1 LQTSLKKQARLIN
14 DRTQEAEVLMQ
25 VKDNQRK
32 LLQQV
37 FFDRNIPHIKG
48 EMGYPPHFVK
58 SSEQEKLERAAI
70 SNLNRKVYT
79 S

>member
-1 LQTSLKKQARLIN
+1 
-14 DRTQEAEVLMQ
+14 MQ

-37 FFDRNIPHIKG
+37 FLDRNIPHIKG

-70 SNLNRKVYT
+70 SNINRKAYT